1 MHKQRSKRINIFRKS
16 SLGTTPVTSLGATPV
31 TSRRNK
37 SLRPGSHHHT
47 PVSLSGQRS
56 FRPANPHHTPP
67 VISGGATGHPDTPQ
81 PVNPSNLTNT
91 PVVGAMKKSFG
102 PNRSSSLHN
111 TPVNIGLQSNR
122 PPPNLHNTP
131 ANALSKTPAQN
142 LSSNLHGTP
151 ANADKIGAQMRTPR
165 QGLARTDPTK
175 ARAKVQRSSSSA
187 WSWE

>member
-1 MHKQRSKRINIFRKS
+1 MLKQRSKRIYIFRKS

-91 PVVGAMKKSFG
+91 PLVGTMKKGFG
-102 PNRSSSLHN
+102 PNRPSSLH
-111 TPVNIGLQSNR
+111 NIGLQSNR